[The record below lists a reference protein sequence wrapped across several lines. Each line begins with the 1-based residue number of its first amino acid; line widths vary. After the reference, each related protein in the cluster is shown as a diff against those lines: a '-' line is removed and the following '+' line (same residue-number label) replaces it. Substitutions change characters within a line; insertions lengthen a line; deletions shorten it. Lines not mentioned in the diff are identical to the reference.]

1 MRGELG
7 AVPQLVELE
16 VGEDVFAEVDAV
28 AFRAGH
34 REEFV
39 RVELQRFVLVVFVDD
54 DLLDRHGV
62 ADDDGELVADEA
74 EDDVHS
80 LITLA
85 YL

>member
-1 MRGELG
+1 M
-7 AVPQLVELE
+7 
-16 VGEDVFAEVDAV
+16 
-28 AFRAGH
+28 
-34 REEFV
+34 
-39 RVELQRFVLVVFVDD
+39 RVELQCFVLVVFVND